1 MLKEKI
7 LITGSTSNIAKELI
21 KILPLK
27 KNIYLANSK
36 NLNMKNIDNLRGKKI
51 FLKNLIN

>member
-21 KILPLK
+21 KILPSK
-27 KNIYLANSK
+27 KNLYLANSK
-36 NLNMKNIDNLRGKKI
+36 NLNMKNIDNLRKKKN
-51 FLKNLIN
+51 FLKNLIS

>member
-21 KILPLK
+21 KILPSK
-27 KNIYLANSK
+27 KNLYLANSK
-36 NLNMKNIDNLRGKKI
+36 NLNMKNIYNLRKKKN
-51 FLKNLIN
+51 FLKNLIS